1 MKCKRNKK
9 FYTQNVCHKNGVLVP
24 FKGAI
29 MYHLHGD
36 EKLRWVRAP
45 NLENRIVKKYCAKKI
60 MMKFYL
66 VPDLR
71 SGAPW

>member
-36 EKLRWVRAP
+36 EKIALGSCAQFRGP
-45 NLENRIVKKYCAKKI
+45 NCKKAWC
-60 MMKFYL
+60 
-66 VPDLR
+66 
-71 SGAPW
+71 